1 MKKGS
6 KNWKIIKNE
15 DIEKQKSLRIMNKIV
30 YWSNIKYSDLKDFLK
45 TQFVIF
51 RCQKYVKKRLHGND
65 KNNLPWALKKC
76 PRLLYFT
83 LLN

>member
-30 YWSNIKYSDLKDFLK
+30 YWSNMKYSDLKDFSK
-45 TQFVIF
+45 AQFVIF
-51 RCQKYVKKRLHGND
+51 RCQKYVKKGYMEMTKTIYLE
-65 KNNLPWALKKC
+65 P
-76 PRLLYFT
+76 
-83 LLN
+83 